1 MSKDNNAALWASRV
15 TKLKEKVEAGE
26 ERLEMTS
33 ATTSQLIAEE
43 APDTKIAEAKRDAQ
57 AADIDLTHL
66 RRALMDAQLALEGAK
81 DAEEVEGVRTRA
93 ARIKKIQSR
102 RGKSLEEAEGYFKQF
117 IDKIEESEQLAH
129 QLHLAAGGCRTVG
142 DELNKRHGPMAAWLV
157 TRLIEVMPTAEHAI
171 GATVANHVH
180 ARQQFAGK
188 AFADLQ
194 SDYNEM
200 FQQFHAPK
208 VEKVRIPKEKSIYD
222 FAMSGEEEEA
232 AA

>member
-129 QLHLAAGGCRTVG
+129 QLHLAADGARTVC
-142 DELNKRHGPMAAWLV
+142 DELNKERERNV
-157 TRLIEVMPTAEHAI
+157 C
-171 GATVANHVH
+171 
-180 ARQQFAGK
+180 
-188 AFADLQ
+188 
-194 SDYNEM
+194 
-200 FQQFHAPK
+200 
-208 VEKVRIPKEKSIYD
+208 
-222 FAMSGEEEEA
+222 
-232 AA
+232 